1 MCKDS
6 GKTSAN
12 QPTNDEE
19 NLNIGLLNMSSN
31 SMSVF
36 SLETIIEIVSL
47 LILSILVLRWVN
59 KWLQKRKA
67 LKMQRLQSLMKPTRQ
82 STSFIQELP
91 TAPTQ
96 YEPRALMQPQPK
108 HQEQEIYPI
117 GLDKY
122 R

>member
-1 MCKDS
+1 MCKN

-12 QPTNDEE
+12 QPTNSEE
-19 NLNIGLLNMSSN
+19 NLNVGLLNISSN
-31 SMSVF
+31 SMSVL
-36 SLETIIEIVSL
+36 SLETIMEIVSL
-47 LILSILVLRWVN
+47 LILSILVIRWVN

-108 HQEQEIYPI
+108 HQEQEIYTI

>member
-1 MCKDS
+1 
-6 GKTSAN
+6 
-12 QPTNDEE
+12 
-19 NLNIGLLNMSSN
+19 
-31 SMSVF
+31 MSVL

-67 LKMQRLQSLMKPTRQ
+67 LKMQRLQSLIIPTRQ
-82 STSFIQELP
+82 NTSYNHETP
-91 TAPTQ
+91 AASAP
-96 YEPRALMQPQPK
+96 YAARAIMEQQPQPK
-108 HQEQEIYPI
+108 EIYPI

>member
-6 GKTSAN
+6 GKTSGN
-12 QPTNDEE
+12 QPTNNEE

-31 SMSVF
+31 SMSVL

>member
-1 MCKDS
+1 
-6 GKTSAN
+6 
-12 QPTNDEE
+12 
-19 NLNIGLLNMSSN
+19 MSSN
-31 SMSVF
+31 SMSVL
-36 SLETIIEIVSL
+36 SLEMIIEIVSL
-47 LILSILVLRWVN
+47 LILSILVLRCVN

-91 TAPTQ
+91 TAPAQ
-96 YEPRALMQPQPK
+96 YEPRALMQQPQPK